1 MALLPVTY
9 FCVNTHFSSAKIR
22 KIVDSAKDFCV
33 FTQKSFAEWLLL
45 DKMIMVMYGKWRRFL
60 LRPLFQKPVYGRVN
74 VDALAAYLDV
84 PCR

>member
-1 MALLPVTY
+1 MLNPPGLSGEP
-9 FCVNTHFSSAKIR
+9 FSSAKIR